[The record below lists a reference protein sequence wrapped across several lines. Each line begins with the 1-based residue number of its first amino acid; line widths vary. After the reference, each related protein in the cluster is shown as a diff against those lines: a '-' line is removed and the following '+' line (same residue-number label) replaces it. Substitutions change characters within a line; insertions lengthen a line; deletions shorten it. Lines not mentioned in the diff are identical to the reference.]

1 MPFNGRDVWSRDAKT
16 NQTTFSHISL
26 FWKHIL
32 QIFGDTP
39 RNCTSMIIELQP
51 SQIYFAF
58 TQNQK
63 LICNGEMQNR
73 CRVQLSVQINI
84 FLLKKE
90 HLSATNQSSSCNYS
104 FDCKFFFFQ
113 KVHLSFFIFQE
124 VHLSLTNWTFGCT
137 HQPVPSKIGKIAMS
151 KSWKE
156 IHFSFLDKYMFF
168 TNTYFFSEQI
178 YVFFRT
184 IYNSRYLSRRIN
196 ICILFPGQIIQSVI
210 ANAFPFLEI
219 YLKYSKN

>member
-90 HLSATNQSSSCNYS
+90 HLSATNQSSWCNYS
-104 FDCKFFFFQ
+104 FDCSFF
-113 KVHLSFFIFQE
+113 LSFKKCICLFLFFKKYISLWPIELLVAHINQSLQRSERLQWAKVESKYIF
-124 VHLSLTNWTFGCT
+124 LFWTNICFLWQIYIFLQT
-137 HQPVPSKIGKIAMS
+137 HI
-151 KSWKE
+151 
-156 IHFSFLDKYMFF
+156 FSQNKYMFF
-168 TNTYFFSEQI
+168 SGQYIT
-178 YVFFRT
+178 
-184 IYNSRYLSRRIN
+184 LD
-196 ICILFPGQIIQSVI
+196 ICQ
-210 ANAFPFLEI
+210 EE
-219 YLKYSKN
+219 

>member
-1 MPFNGRDVWSRDAKT
+1 MPFNGRDVSSRDTKT

-32 QIFGDTP
+32 KIFGDTP

-73 CRVQLSVQINI
+73 CRVQLLAQINI

-113 KVHLSFFIFQE
+113 KVHLSFLFFKKYISLWPIELLVAHINQSLQRSERLQWAKVESKYIF
-124 VHLSLTNWTFGCT
+124 LFWTNICFFWQIYILLQR
-137 HQPVPSKIGKIAMS
+137 HI
-151 KSWKE
+151 
-156 IHFSFLDKYMFF
+156 FSQNKYMFF
-168 TNTYFFSEQI
+168 SGQYIT
-178 YVFFRT
+178 
-184 IYNSRYLSRRIN
+184 LD
-196 ICILFPGQIIQSVI
+196 ICQ
-210 ANAFPFLEI
+210 EE
-219 YLKYSKN
+219 

>member
-16 NQTTFSHISL
+16 NQTTFSHMSL

-113 KVHLSFFIFQE
+113 KVHLSFLFFKKYISLWPIELLVAHINQSFQRSERLQWAKVESKYIF
-124 VHLSLTNWTFGCT
+124 LFWTNICFLWQIYIFLQR
-137 HQPVPSKIGKIAMS
+137 HI
-151 KSWKE
+151 
-156 IHFSFLDKYMFF
+156 FSHNKYMFF
-168 TNTYFFSEQI
+168 SGQYIT
-178 YVFFRT
+178 
-184 IYNSRYLSRRIN
+184 LD
-196 ICILFPGQIIQSVI
+196 ICQ
-210 ANAFPFLEI
+210 EE
-219 YLKYSKN
+219 